1 MINQELQLGN
11 VVHLNSGSPDLRV
24 IALDSQKEH
33 IAVEWVRD
41 GLVDRTILPAVCVTQ
56 DLSI

>member
-24 IALDSQKEH
+24 IALDDQKEQV
-33 IAVEWVRD
+33 AVEWVRD
-41 GLVDRTILPAVCVTQ
+41 GLVDRAIFPSVCVRRAN
-56 DLSI
+56 